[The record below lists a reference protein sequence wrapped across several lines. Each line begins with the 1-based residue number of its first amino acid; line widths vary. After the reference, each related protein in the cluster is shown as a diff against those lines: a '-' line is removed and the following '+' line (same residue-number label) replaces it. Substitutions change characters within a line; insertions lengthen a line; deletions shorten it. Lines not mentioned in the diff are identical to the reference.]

1 MTVRQQDP
9 NILDWLRKISKR
21 LDRLEKGD
29 KGVRVND
36 TRLGDTIISP
46 NHYTN
51 QMEMRNLK
59 SGNMQPLGFRE
70 IVFSWPG
77 EMSLG
82 DNNDSPTECMP
93 ESTIA
98 NEIVLSRPPSYTDGC
113 ACVAV
118 TFGTG
123 ITITT
128 ILPAGDAVRVRPI
141 HVGITRNDLIYV
153 TLIGVS
159 GAPAN
164 VSAAIRFGQPSE
176 LADNTTIEGCGY

>member
-1 MTVRQQDP
+1 MTVRHQDE
-9 NILDWLRKISKR
+9 NILDWLRQVSKR

-36 TRLGDTIISP
+36 TRLGDTILTP

-77 EMSLG
+77 DLILG
-82 DNNDSPTECMP
+82 DNNDSPPECMP
-93 ESTIA
+93 ETTIA
-98 NEIVLSRPPSYTDGC
+98 NEIVLSRPDTTGC

-118 TFGTG
+118 NFPGF
-123 ITITT
+123 TITT
-128 ILPAGDAVRVRPI
+128 IIEDGAQTRVRPI
-141 HVGITRNDLIYV
+141 HVALNTNDLVYV
-153 TLIGVS
+153 TLVGVS
-159 GAPAN
+159 GSPVN
-164 VSAAIRFGQPSE
+164 LSAAIRFGQPSE
-176 LADNTTIEGCGY
+176 LADNDTVEGCGYA